1 MNLSLLDREQLEA
14 ILLDPPRVE
23 AQPLQCSDACI
34 TLDGLSSVAS
44 GPAERSTRIRHVLA
58 AAHELLVRTANTAL
72 IGRSVLDSPTLVKD
86 YFKVHFAGAERET
99 FVVVF
104 LDSHLRVIASE
115 ELFAGTLTHTSVHAR
130 EVVKRALHHN
140 AAAVL
145 FGHPHPSGLPEPSRA
160 DELLTQSLKSA
171 LSLVEVRVIDHMV
184 VAGSQCVSFAE
195 RGLL

>member
-1 MNLSLLDREQLEA
+1 MNLSLLDREQLED

-23 AQPLQCSDACI
+23 VLPHHCSDCI
-34 TLDGLSSVAS
+34 TLDGPSS

-58 AAHELLVRTANTAL
+58 AAHELLVRAANTAL

-86 YFKVHFAGAERET
+86 YFKVHFAGAERES

-104 LDSHLRVIASE
+104 LDTHLRVIASE
-115 ELFAGTLTHTSVHAR
+115 ELFAGTLTHTCVHAR
-130 EVVKRALHHN
+130 EVVRRALHHN

-160 DELLTQSLKSA
+160 DELLTQTLKSA
-171 LSLVEVRVIDHMV
+171 LGLVEVRVIDHMV
-184 VAGSQCVSFAE
+184 VAGSQCISFSE